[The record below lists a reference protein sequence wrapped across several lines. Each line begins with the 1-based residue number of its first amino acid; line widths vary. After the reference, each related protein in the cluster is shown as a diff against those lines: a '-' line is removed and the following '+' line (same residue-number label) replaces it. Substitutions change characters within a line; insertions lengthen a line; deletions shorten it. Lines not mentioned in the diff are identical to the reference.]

1 MSAANLPSPDFS
13 ATAYDGVQG
22 ETAIPAGHVVQF
34 YSDDAFLVDELSKYI
49 GSALGAGDG
58 AIVIATRAH
67 RDGIAQRLRAR
78 GMDPARAMAQ
88 GRYIALD
95 AAETMSKFV
104 LNDFPDATR
113 FTDVVGS
120 VVVQATAC
128 AEGKTPHVVAFGEMV
143 ALLWAQGKFEA
154 SLHLEEL
161 WNGLAHT
168 HSFSL
173 RCAYPMH
180 AFGREEHGESF
191 LRICAVHSEVIPGE
205 NYTALSN
212 DDDRSRTVASMQ
224 QKAQA
229 LATEIAERRRVE
241 EELRQSK
248 AGLEFLVEQRT
259 LALRRLSARLLTLQD
274 SERRRIARELHDR
287 LGQCLIGLKLN
298 IDMLK
303 HSPEREQLW
312 VEVEALMQ
320 QSIAEVRT
328 LSYLLHPPTM
338 DAAGLP
344 SAAHWF
350 VEGFGQ
356 RSGIAVNLDVD
367 KRLPRMP
374 DTIEL
379 TLFRVMQEAL
389 TNVHRHSGSSTA
401 NIAIRKTDGQIILE
415 VKDRG
420 CGIKPDVLARAKETG
435 DGLGIGLTGMCERV
449 RDLGGVLHIDSDSS
463 GTAVTVT
470 IPLTSG
476 CGGLKDRKLDMRH
489 KKHRQ
494 TGARGVW
501 HCAHWR
507 SSDLAASSCLGR
519 L

>member
-1 MSAANLPSPDFS
+1 MMENQMSAANLLGPELLTAS
-13 ATAYDGVQG
+13 AFVGAQG
-22 ETAIPAGHVVQF
+22 ERTIPAGHVVQF

-58 AIVIATRAH
+58 AIVIATKAH
-67 RDGIAQRLRAR
+67 RDGISQRLKAR
-78 GMDPARAMAQ
+78 GMDPTRAVAQ

-95 AAETMSKFV
+95 AAETMSKFM
-104 LNDFPDATR
+104 LNDFPDAAR

-128 AEGKTPHVVAFGEMV
+128 AEGKSPHVAAFGEMV

-154 SLHLEEL
+154 ALHLEEL
-161 WNGLAHT
+161 WNGLAQT

-180 AFGREEHGESF
+180 AFDREEHGESF
-191 LRICAVHSEVIPGE
+191 LRVCAVHSAVIPGE
-205 NYTALSN
+205 NYTALSS
-212 DDDRSRTVASMQ
+212 DDDRSRIIASMQ
-224 QKAQA
+224 QKALA
-229 LATEIAERRRVE
+229 LTTEILERKRVE

-248 AGLEFLVEQRT
+248 AGLESLIEQRT

-274 SERRRIARELHDR
+274 SERRRIARELHDC

-303 HSPEREQLW
+303 HAPDREQLW
-312 VEVEALMQ
+312 AEVEELMQ
-320 QSIAEVRT
+320 QSIAQVRT

-338 DAAGLP
+338 DAAGLA

-356 RSGIAVNLDVD
+356 RSGITVKLHVD

-374 DTIEL
+374 DVIEL

-401 NIAIRKTDGQIILE
+401 DILIQKVGQQIILE
-415 VKDRG
+415 VKDQG
-420 CGIKPDVLARAKETG
+420 CGIKPEVLARSQAAG
-435 DGLGIGLTGMCERV
+435 AGLGIGLTGMCERV
-449 RDLGGVLHIDSDSS
+449 RDLGGVLEIDSDSS
-463 GTAVTVT
+463 GTAVKVT
-470 IPLTSG
+470 IPVASG
-476 CGGLKDRKLDMRH
+476 GVSEKTGSQTCG
-489 KKHRQ
+489 
-494 TGARGVW
+494 A
-501 HCAHWR
+501 
-507 SSDLAASSCLGR
+507 
-519 L
+519 